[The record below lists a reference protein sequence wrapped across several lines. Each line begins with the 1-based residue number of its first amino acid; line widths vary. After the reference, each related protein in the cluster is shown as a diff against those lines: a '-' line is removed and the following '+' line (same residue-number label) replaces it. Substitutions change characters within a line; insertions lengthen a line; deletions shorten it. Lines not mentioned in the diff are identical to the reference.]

1 VTAGASIYVRRK
13 KEHARTYRKKKAA
26 NMHASGHVW
35 CVVSYHASREKKTSS
50 KHACKWV
57 CVVLDHAWRE
67 REKEEHKSAEH
78 VRESERNIRAHACMH
93 IWSNQK
99 EYSRTECTSAIGL
112 NKQTYVSRRWI
123 TNLQRG

>member
-1 VTAGASIYVRRK
+1 MTAGASIYVRRK

-67 REKEEHKSAEH
+67 RERGAQKRRTCK
-78 VRESERNIRAHACMH
+78 RE
-93 IWSNQK
+93 
-99 EYSRTECTSAIGL
+99 
-112 NKQTYVSRRWI
+112 
-123 TNLQRG
+123 